1 MKLGNTLYL
10 KNRDEWRRWLEK
22 NHKREPE
29 IWLIYYKK
37 HTKKSSIPYNDAVE
51 EALCFGWID
60 STVKGIDGEKYAQ
73 RFSPRKPKSNW
84 SEPNKERI
92 ERLIK
97 EGKMTPAGLV
107 FFENKIL
114 STLRRSYKAFNVS

>member
-1 MKLGNTLYL
+1 MKLGKTLYI
-10 KNRDEWRRWLEK
+10 KNREEWRRWLEK
-22 NHKREPE
+22 NHKKEPE
-29 IWLIYYKK
+29 IWLVYYKK

-107 FFENKIL
+107 FFENKTF
-114 STLRRSYKAFNVS
+114 ST